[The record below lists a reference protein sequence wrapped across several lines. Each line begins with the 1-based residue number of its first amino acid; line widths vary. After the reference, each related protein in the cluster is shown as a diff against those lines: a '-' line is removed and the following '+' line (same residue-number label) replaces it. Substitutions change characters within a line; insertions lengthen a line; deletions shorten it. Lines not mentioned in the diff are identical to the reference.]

1 VNRKQLIA
9 AVAGKARIAETD
21 TDTDKVLAASQDVV
35 FDVVA
40 DGQDKLSL
48 PGFLT
53 FEQGAR
59 TAREGRNPA
68 TGETIHIPTT
78 KTVKVTTGSKLK
90 AAAAG

>member
-1 VNRKQLIA
+1 VNRKELIA
-9 AVAGKARIAETD
+9 AVAGKARVAEA
-21 TDTDKVLAASQDVV
+21 DTDKVLAAFQDVV

-59 TAREGRNPA
+59 AAREGHNPA
-68 TGETIHIPTT
+68 TGETIQIAAA
-78 KTVKVTTGSKLK
+78 KTVKVTAGSKLK